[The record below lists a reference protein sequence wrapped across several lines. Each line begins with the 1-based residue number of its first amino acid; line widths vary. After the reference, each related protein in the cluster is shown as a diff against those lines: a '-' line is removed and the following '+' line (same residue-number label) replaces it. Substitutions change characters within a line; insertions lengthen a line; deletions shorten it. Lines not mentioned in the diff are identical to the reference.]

1 MKFENL
7 KKLSGGQFR
16 RITGVK
22 PNIFATMVKIIKQA
36 DEPKMDPGSLPGMT
50 KTSHSKVFFTEYH
63 TQIGFEKNL
72 LNANTTSK

>member
-22 PNIFATMVKIIKQA
+22 PNTFATMVEIIKQA
-36 DEPKMDPGSLPGMT
+36 DETKKALGGRPNQLLWIPGHCPG
-50 KTSHSKVFFTEYH
+50 
-63 TQIGFEKNL
+63 
-72 LNANTTSK
+72 